1 MSTAHNKVY
10 TPMPSKSWSRR
21 IYKTVRHKQKEKK
34 LGLQNTSLIKKENHL
49 FSRQIKNENF

>member
-1 MSTAHNKVY
+1 MHPTAIA
-10 TPMPSKSWSRR
+10 SKSWQLRGCGD
-21 IYKTVRHKQKEKK
+21 VRHKQKEKK